1 MASATSGMA
10 SVAAVTMTIAVIT
23 PAAYPPRP
31 APDGRRPAPG
41 TVRPRRHGP
50 TPPARSD
57 PAGTVRSG
65 AVRSGAVRSGAV
77 RFGAV
82 RSGAVRSGAV
92 GRERGRARRRLTPR
106 PWCRPTGPVR
116 RRRGRV
122 GGGLGR
128 LWDGLVGGVTESLCE
143 RSQEALDTVVRLT
156 GRCWERSHGVAAV
169 TPIRSLWPW
178 RGYS

>member
-23 PAAYPPRP
+23 PADYPPRP
-31 APDGRRPAPG
+31 APGGAPIRPW
-41 TVRPRRHGP
+41 HGP
-50 TPPARSD
+50 TPPARFG
-57 PAGTVRSG
+57 PA
-65 AVRSGAVRSGAV
+65 
-77 RFGAV
+77 RFGPA
-82 RSGAVRSGAV
+82 RFGPARFGPARLALS
-92 GRERGRARRRLTPR
+92 GRARRRLTPR
-106 PWCRPTGPVR
+106 PWCRPSGSVR